1 MDSLGDRIKRY
12 EETYQY
18 KLTPRSCLF
27 IRLDGKAFH
36 TFTRT
41 CEKPFDQNII
51 DTMVYAAEQTAA
63 EMQGFKLAY
72 IQSDECT
79 FMLTDFDTLQTQGW
93 FGYELSKILSVSASL
108 FTAHFNKHYF
118 WMYRDDYTPAVF
130 DSRAFIV
137 PKEDAAN
144 VFIWRQK
151 DWVRNSVQ
159 MLARAH
165 FSHKQLDRKSI
176 PEIHEMLHTKGIN
189 WAHLDPQLK
198 NGTFIYSDFSK
209 GHIEVDY
216 TTLNKYLSP
225 DAEITQKESQ
235 K

>member
-1 MDSLGDRIKRY
+1 
-12 EETYQY
+12 
-18 KLTPRSCLF
+18 
-27 IRLDGKAFH
+27 
-36 TFTRT
+36 
-41 CEKPFDQNII
+41 
-51 DTMVYAAEQTAA
+51 MVYAAEQTAA